1 MNGNRYF
8 LDTNAIIQLL
18 QGNEELIKLLT
29 HADYIAVSIISKI
42 EFLSFTK
49 LFSNDM

>member
-18 QGNEELIKLLT
+18 AGNSDVTDILSD
-29 HADYIAVSIISKI
+29 ASYIAISVLPVK
-42 EFLSFTK
+42 TYRPA
-49 LFSNDM
+49 